1 MLSRNELLWR
11 GRDDKM
17 VVFSIFEKVGNKE
30 EFLLQEGYVKEP
42 VIEQPVVGYD
52 RKFIYPYVLYDDQKK
67 KMDCIFYIEYCNYVV
82 DDEYVDGRMTWE
94 DEKTEWIRSE
104 TLCKS

>member
-42 VIEQPVVGYD
+42 IAESGVSNGSI
-52 RKFIYPYVLYDDQKK
+52 
-67 KMDCIFYIEYCNYVV
+67 
-82 DDEYVDGRMTWE
+82 
-94 DEKTEWIRSE
+94 
-104 TLCKS
+104 

>member
-42 VIEQPVVGYD
+42 VIEQPVVGLLDMIENLFTHMFYMMI
-52 RKFIYPYVLYDDQKK
+52 RKRKWIAYFILNIVIMWL
-67 KMDCIFYIEYCNYVV
+67 MMN
-82 DDEYVDGRMTWE
+82 M
-94 DEKTEWIRSE
+94 
-104 TLCKS
+104 

>member
-52 RKFIYPYVLYDDQKK
+52 RKFIYPYVLK
-67 KMDCIFYIEYCNYVV
+67 
-82 DDEYVDGRMTWE
+82 
-94 DEKTEWIRSE
+94 WIAYFI
-104 TLCKS
+104 LNIVIMWLMMNM